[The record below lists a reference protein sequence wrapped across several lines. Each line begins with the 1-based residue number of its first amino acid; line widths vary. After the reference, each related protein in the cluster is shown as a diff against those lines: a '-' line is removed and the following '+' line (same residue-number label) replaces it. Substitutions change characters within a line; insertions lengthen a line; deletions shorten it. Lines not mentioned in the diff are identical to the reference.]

1 MTQNTLQEL
10 PKSLLKL
17 KSPPK
22 NLYFVGNI
30 KLLDSFKVAIVGTR
44 RPNQYTKNITALLS
58 QKISKYATIV
68 SGGAIGVDCIAHTN
82 SFPNTI
88 MVSPSSLEII
98 YPKEN
103 IKLIKD
109 MANEALILSEYEK
122 NYMPQKYSFLERNRI
137 VIALSDIVILPQGD
151 INSGTSSSAKIAL
164 ELNKPIFTLPHRYK
178 ESQLTNMLIEEGKA
192 KAIYDIDNFI
202 KNNLPIKLVKSGTE
216 SSNDVNLESKIN
228 DEILEFCKNAPS
240 FEVAFSKF
248 GSKLLEYEFL
258 GLLVRENNIIKTK

>member
-1 MTQNTLQEL
+1 MTQINTLEKI
-10 PKSLLKL
+10 PESLLKL

-22 NLYFVGNI
+22 KLYFIGDT
-30 KLLDSFKVAIVGTR
+30 KLLDNFKVAIVGTR
-44 RPNQYTKNITALLS
+44 KPNQYTKNITALLA

-88 MVSPSSLEII
+88 MISPSSLEII

-103 IKLIKD
+103 MRLIKNIAKD
-109 MANEALILSEYEK
+109 ALILSEYEK

-151 INSGTSSSAKIAL
+151 INSGTSSSARIA
-164 ELNKPIFTLPHRYK
+164 EILNKLIFTLPHRYK
-178 ESQLTNMLIEEGKA
+178 ESQLTNHLIEQGKA

-202 KNNLPIKLVKSGTE
+202 KENIPFIE
-216 SSNDVNLESKIN
+216 SQVESQVESTTN
-228 DEILEFCKNAPS
+228 DEILDFCKNAPS
-240 FEVAFSKF
+240 FEMAFSKF
-248 GSKLLEYEFL
+248 GNKILEYEFL
-258 GLLVRENNIIKTK
+258 GLLERKGNIITIK

>member
-1 MTQNTLQEL
+1 MTQNTLQEI
-10 PKSLLKL
+10 PRSLLQL

-30 KLLDSFKVAIVGTR
+30 KLLDNFKVAIVGTR

-109 MANEALILSEYEK
+109 MAKEALILSEYEK
-122 NYMPQKYSFLERNRI
+122 NYIPQKYSFLERNRI

-202 KNNLPIKLVKSGTE
+202 KNNLYIKPEIE
-216 SSNDVNLESKIN
+216 SSNNVNLESKIN

-240 FEVAFSKF
+240 FEVALSKF